1 MLKQRNILMKN
12 SEMVLS
18 GMDQEIDEMDDE
30 DQYSKNEIS
39 NAYDIQSVVNSINT
53 KSFKIIWNMCIDKI
67 KKLEIE
73 DQRNFCYKLVSK
85 IKDIY
90 NIDIIDKN
98 PIYEM
103 VDFKYLYDTVYFI
116 ECNVIDFLANFF
128 KILKIDIMTHDLTGI
143 FSDNFNLIEGYINY
157 IKKNSYYIQNKILS
171 KIILTYNKNDMAKLF
186 EKKYVENKMDILL
199 KIQNLE

>member
-1 MLKQRNILMKN
+1 MKN

-143 FSDNFNLIEGYINY
+143 FSNNFNLIEGYINY
-157 IKKNSYYIQNKILS
+157 IKKNRYYIQNKMLS
-171 KIILTYNKNDMAKLF
+171 KMLLTTNKNDMAKLF

>member
-1 MLKQRNILMKN
+1 MKN
-12 SEMVLS
+12 SEMLLS

-39 NAYDIQSVVNSINT
+39 NVYDIQSVVNSINT

-103 VDFKYLYDTVYFI
+103 TDFKYLYDTVYFI

-128 KILKIDIMTHDLTGI
+128 KILKVDIMTNDLTGI
-143 FSDNFNLIEGYINY
+143 FSNNFNLIEGYITY
-157 IKKNSYYIQNKILS
+157 IKKNSYYLQNKMLS
-171 KIILTYNKNDMAKLF
+171 KILLTYNKNDMVRLF